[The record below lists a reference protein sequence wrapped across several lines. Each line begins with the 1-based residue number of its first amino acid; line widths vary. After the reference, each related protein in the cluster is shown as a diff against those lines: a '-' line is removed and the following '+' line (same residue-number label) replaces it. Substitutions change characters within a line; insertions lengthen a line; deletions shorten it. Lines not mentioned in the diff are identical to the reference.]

1 MPVNLKS
8 KFCLFIDARSVPE
21 KYDKN
26 ISGIVQ
32 IKIWSTIMDG
42 ANGDP

>member
-1 MPVNLKS
+1 MPAILKS
-8 KFCLFIDARSVPE
+8 KFCLFIDASTVPE

-32 IKIWSTIMDG
+32 IRI
-42 ANGDP
+42 